1 MVGLSTLDTKLIR
14 DLVRLWPQGLATALV
29 VAAGFSTLI
38 VGVGARRS
46 IEDTRTAYYERYAF
60 ADVFASLKRA
70 PRALRDRILKI
81 PSVRQVEVRMVERGL
96 LDISGL
102 VEPAS
107 GLVIS
112 LPDHQPQRLNK
123 LFLRKGRMPEAGKT
137 NEVIINEAFAKA
149 HDFQPGN
156 HFKAILNGKLHRLD
170 IVGVALSPEFIYA
183 IGPGDLVPDDKR
195 FAVMW
200 LSQRAVESLFDLDG
214 AFNSVLI
221 KLEPGHEA
229 APIIAVLDR
238 LLEKYGGTGAVA
250 RKDQQSHAFLDNEIQ
265 QLTAMSA
272 VIPPIFLA
280 VAMFLMNMILARV
293 VALEREQIGLLKA
306 LGYGRSQVSAHYIK
320 FVLVIAAGGCIIG
333 AAFGTWL
340 GRGLTRLY
348 AEFFHFPFLIF
359 SKDFDLYVL
368 ATAICAAAA
377 LLGALKSAI
386 TVFALP
392 PAVAM
397 RPPSPPLYRRRWK
410 NGYKLLTH
418 ISKLTIMALRQM
430 AHSPGRSLTTLI
442 GLSLATSLLV
452 TAWFNMDSIE
462 AMIDVSFFKTA
473 RQHATLNLIDEK
485 SIRVLDEVKR
495 LPGIL
500 NAEPYRIVD
509 VRLKNGHL
517 SRRTA
522 ISGLR
527 QGAEL
532 NRVIDTDLE
541 PVPLPSRGLLI
552 NARLARVLDLKP
564 GQSIDV
570 EIMEGRARHQKTPL
584 AHVFGK
590 PVTPLPSSQTSSIS
604 HLPGTK
610 QTVVSDVVESYIGLG
625 AYMEL
630 SALNTFVDEGP
641 RINGVHITYDPLH
654 EAALYSAIK
663 RTPVIGSMVQQ
674 TLSLRKF
681 RNTIGENINIITTLY
696 IFLSSIIAIGVVYN
710 SARIQFSE
718 RARELA
724 SLRVLG
730 FTNAEVSRVLLTELI
745 IIVLLAQPLG
755 WWLGYSFAGAVIE
768 GFESDLFTIPFVI
781 EPATYAKSSLV
792 VMAASAVSVLIVRRR
807 LRHLD
812 LITIL
817 KTRD

>member
-14 DLVRLWPQGLATALV
+14 DLLRLWPQGLATALV
-29 VAAGFSTLI
+29 VAAGFATLI

-46 IEDTRTAYYERYAF
+46 IEDTRSAYYERHSF
-60 ADVFASLKRA
+60 ADVFATLKRA
-70 PRALRDRILKI
+70 PAVLQERILRI
-81 PSVRQVEVRMVERGL
+81 PGVRQVEVRMVERGL
-96 LDISGL
+96 LDIQDL
-102 VEPAS
+102 AEPAS

-112 LPDHQPQRLNK
+112 YPDNQPQRLNK
-123 LFLRKGRMPEAGKT
+123 LFLRQGRLPEPGRT
-137 NEVIINEAFAKA
+137 SEVVVNEAFAKA
-149 HDFQPGN
+149 HRFRPGD
-156 HFKAILNGKLHRLD
+156 HFKAILNGRLRRLD

-195 FAVMW
+195 FAVLW
-200 LSQRAVESLFDLDG
+200 LSQLAVESLFDLDG
-214 AFNSVLI
+214 AFNSVLL
-221 KLEPGHEA
+221 KLEPGRDA
-229 APIIAVLDR
+229 APVIAVLDR
-238 LLEKYGGTGAVA
+238 LLEKYGGTGAIA

-265 QLTAMSA
+265 QLAAMSA

-306 LGYGRSQVSAHYIK
+306 LGYGRGQVAIHYIK
-320 FVLVIAAGGCIIG
+320 FVLAIASAGCVIG

-348 AEFFHFPFLIF
+348 GEFFHFPFLIF
-359 SKDFDLYVL
+359 SKDFDLYIF

-377 LLGALKSAI
+377 LLGALKSAVS
-386 TVFALP
+386 VFALP

-397 RPPSPPLYRRRWK
+397 RPPAPPLYRRLK
-410 NGYKLLTH
+410 KDGLDVLQH
-418 ISKLTIMALRQM
+418 FSKLTLMAFRQM
-430 AHSPGRSLTTLI
+430 LHSPARSMTTLL

-452 TAWFNMDSIE
+452 TAWFNMDSVE

-473 RQHATLNLIDEK
+473 RQHATLNLTDEK
-485 SIRVLDEVKR
+485 AIRTLDEIRR
-495 LPGIL
+495 LPGVL
-500 NAEPYRIVD
+500 NGEPYRVVD
-509 VRLKNGHL
+509 VRLRNGHL
-517 SRRTA
+517 SRRTVL
-522 ISGLR
+522 SGMR
-527 QGAEL
+527 QGADL
-532 NRVIDTDLE
+532 NRVINTHLQ
-541 PVPLPSRGLLI
+541 PVALPSQGLLI
-552 NARLARVLDLKP
+552 NARLAEVLDLKP
-564 GQSIDV
+564 GQDV
-570 EIMEGRARHQKTPL
+570 EVEILEGRRRNQQSVLARVLGAPAVQSSNPE
-584 AHVFGK
+584 FQ
-590 PVTPLPSSQTSSIS
+590 PVE
-604 HLPGTK
+604 HFPGSK
-610 QTVVSDVVESYIGLG
+610 QAVIADVVESYIGLG

-630 SALNTFVDEGP
+630 AALNTLIDEGP
-641 RINGVHITYDPLH
+641 RISGVHITYDPNH
-654 EAALYSAIK
+654 ERALYKAVK
-663 RTPVIGSMVQQ
+663 KTPVVASMVNQR
-674 TLSLRKF
+674 LSLKKF
-681 RNTIGENINIITTLY
+681 RDTIGENINIVTSLY

-730 FTNAEVSRVLLTELI
+730 FTNAEVSRVLLTELV

-755 WWLGYSFAGAVIE
+755 WWLGNEFAEAVIE
-768 GFESDLFTIPFVI
+768 GFKSDLFTIPFVI

-807 LRHLD
+807 LRRLD